1 MTSRDFFDAVVKLRE
16 LQKAYFKTR
25 TSTILG
31 ACKRQE
37 KLIDEEIARVNGIV
51 EKDGQLRL
59 LK

>member
-1 MTSRDFFDAVVKLRE
+1 MNNREFFDEVVKLRE

-25 TSTILG
+25 TSTVLG

-37 KLIDEEIARVNGIV
+37 KRIDEEIARVNGRV